1 LVGTDDLFIF
11 LYLALAIGKPQAIL
25 PEETDEST
33 ENVREQKKE
42 THITHRTTVPTIESA
57 SQNSMITCKLLFS
70 KRIIFA
76 LLPCLENDTL
86 LILAIADDF
95 LFCSG

>member
-1 LVGTDDLFIF
+1 LVSIILFIV

-25 PEETDEST
+25 PEETDKST
-33 ENVREQKKE
+33 ENVHEQKRE
-42 THITHRTTVPTIESA
+42 THITQRTTVPTTESA
-57 SQNSMITCKLLFS
+57 SQNSMITCKIFFS

-86 LILAIADDF
+86 HILAISDEF
-95 LFCSG
+95 FVCSG